1 MEFSKIKFFKKNWNF
16 GKLFLRMEFRKIE
29 FKNQNFGK
37 LFLRMEFQKI
47 ILRIEMKIRLFENHN
62 KLIN

>member
-37 LFLRMEFQKI
+37 LFLRMEFRKI
-47 ILRIEMKIRLFENHN
+47 KFKKFEFWKIKF
-62 KLIN
+62 

>member
-1 MEFSKIKFFKKNWNF
+1 MEFQKIKFRKMKFWKF
-16 GKLFLRMEFRKIE
+16 GILIMEFRKIE
-29 FKNQNFGK
+29 FKNWNFGK

>member
-1 MEFSKIKFFKKNWNF
+1 MEFQKIKFRKMKFWKFGILIMEFRKIEFKNWNF
-16 GKLFLRMEFRKIE
+16 GKLFLK
-29 FKNQNFGK
+29 
-37 LFLRMEFQKI
+37 MEFQKI

>member
-1 MEFSKIKFFKKNWNF
+1 MKFWKF
-16 GKLFLRMEFRKIE
+16 GILIMEFRKIE
-29 FKNQNFGK
+29 FKNWNFGK

>member
-1 MEFSKIKFFKKNWNF
+1 MEFQKIKFRKMKFWKFGILIMEFRKIEFKNWNF
-16 GKLFLRMEFRKIE
+16 GKLFLRMEFH
-29 FKNQNFGK
+29 
-37 LFLRMEFQKI
+37 KI